1 MKPLILFDLTTFFC
15 DEKLQ
20 CSTVQPQG
28 ISHPAGYRGRFHEQL
43 YLQFAVSMMFDVQ
56 SYDGTPK
63 SFQKELDGSTQ
74 PGSVIIYIYIYPLS
88 PLRELDNH
96 FFQER

>member
-1 MKPLILFDLTTFFC
+1 MTKN
-15 DEKLQ
+15 
-20 CSTVQPQG
+20 CSVQPQG
-28 ISHPAGYRGRFHEQL
+28 ISHPAGYRECFHEQL

-74 PGSVIIYIYIYPLS
+74 PGSVIIYIYPLS

>member
-1 MKPLILFDLTTFFC
+1 MTKN
-15 DEKLQ
+15 
-20 CSTVQPQG
+20 CSVQPQG
-28 ISHPAGYRGRFHEQL
+28 ISHPAGYRECFHEQL

-63 SFQKELDGSTQ
+63 SFQNELDGSTQ
-74 PGSVIIYIYIYPLS
+74 PGSVIIYIYPLS

-96 FFQER
+96 FFKNGKS